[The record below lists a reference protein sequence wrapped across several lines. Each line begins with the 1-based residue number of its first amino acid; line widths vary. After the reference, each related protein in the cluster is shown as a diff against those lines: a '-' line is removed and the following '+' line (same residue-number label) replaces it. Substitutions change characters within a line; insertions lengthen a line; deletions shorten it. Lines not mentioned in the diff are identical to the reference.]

1 LSASVPSTSTTGR
14 KDAPEPTVLHGI
26 GVAPGIVIARALV
39 FQHQEIPFFRVP
51 LLRQEVKLE
60 VARVEHGKK
69 LTQKQLSA
77 IKARTVEALGEDHGY
92 IFDAQIL
99 MLDDPLL
106 IGRIEEVIREQ
117 RVNAEWAV
125 KVTLE
130 ELASV
135 FDRVSD
141 EYFRAR
147 GGDIFDVADRLVR
160 NIAGAPH
167 HTLEKLEKDYILL
180 AGNVRPSDTAQLD
193 WEHTAGLAMEVGSR
207 TYHTAIIARS
217 LGIPC
222 VVGVS
227 DLMRKV
233 DHGAPLVLDGSEG
246 IIVVNPD
253 RATLREY
260 RARKRREKVR
270 GQKLEHLRELPAE
283 TKDGFRLLVQA
294 NIEFPEECT
303 TAKNNGSEGIGLFRS
318 KWILTRSSPSR
329 IKGTPRG
336 AFPSEEEQ
344 YLVYRKIA
352 EQMKPWSVVVRA
364 FDLSAEQLGHDVGE
378 SESNPAL
385 GLRAIRLLLKHRDL
399 FKEQLRALLRARAHG
414 NVKVM
419 FPMISGV
426 GEFREA
432 LEAVDEAKDELRR
445 DGLDFGEDLPC
456 GITLEVPSAAATADL
471 LAKEA
476 AFFSIGTN
484 DLIQYLI
491 GVDRGNDQVSYLYE
505 PLHPA
510 VLRTLSFVIDSA
522 HDAGIKVGMCGEMAA
537 DPLLVAL
544 LVGFGLDELSM
555 NAVSIPT
562 VKNIIR
568 HLSASEARAIGQR
581 ALELATVKEV
591 STFLGEELRKLVP
604 PDY

>member
-1 LSASVPSTSTTGR
+1 LSASVPSSSTSNDKT
-14 KDAPEPTVLHGI
+14 APEPTVLHGI
-26 GVAPGIVIARALV
+26 GVAPGVVIARALV

-60 VARVEHGKK
+60 IERVAKGKD
-69 LTQKQLSA
+69 LTKQQLA
-77 IKARTVEALGEDHGY
+77 AVKQRTVDALGEDHGY
-92 IFDAQIL
+92 IFDAQML

-106 IGRIEEVIREQ
+106 IGRIEAIIREQ

-130 ELASV
+130 ELASL
-135 FDRVSD
+135 FDRVRAD
-141 EYFRAR
+141 YFRAR
-147 GGDIFDVADRLVR
+147 RGDIFDVANRLVR
-160 NIAGAPH
+160 NIAGTPH

-180 AGNVRPSDTAQLD
+180 ADNVRPSDTAQLD
-193 WEHTAGLAMEVGSR
+193 WEHTSGLAMEVGSR

-222 VVGVS
+222 VVGVR

-233 DHGAPLVLDGSEG
+233 DPGAPLVLDGSEG

-260 RARKRREKVR
+260 RTKKRRQAVR
-270 GQKLEHLRELPAE
+270 GRKLEQLRELPAE

-294 NIEFPEECT
+294 NIEFPEECA
-303 TAKNNGSEGIGLFRS
+303 TAKSHGSQGIGLFRS
-318 KWILTRSSPSR
+318 EWFLTRG
-329 IKGTPRG
+329 KGS
-336 AFPSEEEQ
+336 FPSEEEQ
-344 YLVYRKIA
+344 YVVYRKIA
-352 EQMKPWSVVVRA
+352 QQMKPWPVVVRA
-364 FDLSAEQLGHDVGE
+364 FDLAADQLGDDVGE
-378 SESNPAL
+378 SEPNPAL
-385 GLRAIRLLLKHRDL
+385 GLRAIRLLLRHRDL

-414 NVKVM
+414 NVRVM

-432 LEAVDEAKDELRR
+432 LAAVEEAKNELRR
-445 DGLDFGEDLPC
+445 DGLEFGDDLPC

-476 AFFSIGTN
+476 AFFSVGTN

-491 GVDRGNDQVSYLYE
+491 GVDRGNELVSYLYE

-510 VLRTLSFVIDSA
+510 VLRTLRFVVDAA
-522 HDAGIKVGMCGEMAA
+522 HEGGIKVGMCGEMAA
-537 DPLLVAL
+537 DPLLIIL
-544 LVGFGLDELSM
+544 LVGFGFDELSM

-562 VKNIIR
+562 VKNIVR
-568 HLSASEARAIGQR
+568 HLTASEARAIGER
-581 ALELATVKEV
+581 ALELATVREV
-591 STFLGEELRKLVP
+591 SAFLAESLRELVP
-604 PDY
+604 TEES

>member
-1 LSASVPSTSTTGR
+1 MSVPSSSTSGG
-14 KDAPEPTVLHGI
+14 KGSPEPDVLHGI
-26 GVAPGIVIARALV
+26 GVAPGVVIARALV

-60 VARVEHGKK
+60 VARVEQGKE
-69 LTQKQLSA
+69 LTRKQLGA
-77 IKARTVEALGEDHGY
+77 IKARTVDALGEDHGY

-99 MLDDPLL
+99 MLEDPLL
-106 IGRIEEVIREQ
+106 IGRIEQIIREQ

-125 KVTLE
+125 KITLE

-135 FDRVSD
+135 FDRVRD
-141 EYFRAR
+141 DYFRAR
-147 GGDIFDVADRLVR
+147 RGDIFDVADRLVR

-180 AGNVRPSDTAQLD
+180 AENVRPSDTAQLD

-227 DLMRKV
+227 DLMQKV

-260 RARKRREKVR
+260 RAKKRRQKVR

-303 TAKNNGSEGIGLFRS
+303 TAKKSGSEGIGLFRS
-318 KWILTRSSPSR
+318 EWFLTRS
-329 IKGTPRG
+329 GG

-364 FDLSAEQLGHDVGE
+364 FDLSAEQLGDDVGE

-426 GEFREA
+426 GEFRDA
-432 LEAVDEAKDELRR
+432 LEAVDEAKHELRR
-445 DGLDFGEDLPC
+445 DRLEFREDLPC

-510 VLRTLSFVIDSA
+510 VLRTLRFVIDSG

-568 HLSASEARAIGQR
+568 HLSASEARAICQR

-591 STFLGEELRKLVP
+591 SAFLGEELRKLVP
-604 PDY
+604 PER

>member
-1 LSASVPSTSTTGR
+1 MSVSVPSSSTSGG
-14 KDAPEPTVLHGI
+14 KGSPEPGVLHGI
-26 GVAPGIVIARALV
+26 GVAPGVVIARALV

-60 VARVEHGKK
+60 VARVEQGKE
-69 LTQKQLSA
+69 LTRKQLGA
-77 IKARTVEALGEDHGY
+77 IKARTVDALGEDHGY

-99 MLDDPLL
+99 MLEDPLL
-106 IGRIEEVIREQ
+106 IGRIEEIIREQ

-125 KVTLE
+125 KITLE

-135 FDRVSD
+135 FDRVRD
-141 EYFRAR
+141 DYFRAR
-147 GGDIFDVADRLVR
+147 RGDIFDVADRLVR

-180 AGNVRPSDTAQLD
+180 AENVRPSDTAQLD

-227 DLMRKV
+227 DLMQKV

-260 RARKRREKVR
+260 RAKKRQQKVR

-303 TAKNNGSEGIGLFRS
+303 TAKKSGSEGIGLFRS
-318 KWILTRSSPSR
+318 EWFLTRS
-329 IKGTPRG
+329 GG

-344 YLVYRKIA
+344 YLVYRRMA

-364 FDLSAEQLGHDVGE
+364 FDLSAEQLGDDVG
-378 SESNPAL
+378 ESNPAL

-426 GEFREA
+426 GEFRDA
-432 LEAVDEAKDELRR
+432 LKAVDEAKHELRR
-445 DGLDFGEDLPC
+445 DGLEFGEDLPC

-510 VLRTLSFVIDSA
+510 VLRTLRFVIDSA
-522 HDAGIKVGMCGEMAA
+522 HHAGIKVGMCGEMAA

-591 STFLGEELRKLVP
+591 SAFLGEELRKLVP
-604 PDY
+604 PER

>member
-1 LSASVPSTSTTGR
+1 MSVSSTSPTGT
-14 KDAPEPTVLHGI
+14 KGAPKPTVLHGI
-26 GVAPGIVIARALV
+26 GVAPGIVVARALV
-39 FQHQEIPFFRVP
+39 FQHEEIPFFRVP

-60 VARVEHGKK
+60 VARVEQGKE
-69 LTQKQLSA
+69 LTQKQLGA
-77 IKARTVEALGEDHGY
+77 IKTRTVDALGEDHGY

-130 ELASV
+130 ELALV
-135 FDRVSD
+135 FDRVRD
-141 EYFRAR
+141 DYLRERR
-147 GGDIFDVADRLVR
+147 GDIFDVADRLVR
-160 NIAGAPH
+160 NIAGVPH

-227 DLMRKV
+227 GLMEQV
-233 DHGAPLVLDGSEG
+233 DHGAPLVLDGGEG

-260 RARKRREKVR
+260 RAKKRRQKVR
-270 GQKLEHLRELPAE
+270 GQKLEHLRKLPAE
-283 TKDGFRLLVQA
+283 TQDGFRLLVQA

-318 KWILTRSSPSR
+318 EWFLTRS
-329 IKGTPRG
+329 RG
-336 AFPSEEEQ
+336 AFPSEQEQ
-344 YLVYRKIA
+344 YLVYRKLA
-352 EQMKPWSVVVRA
+352 EQMKPWPVVVRA
-364 FDLSAEQLGHDVGE
+364 FDLSAEQLGDDVGE

-399 FKEQLRALLRARAHG
+399 FKEQLRALLRARPHG
-414 NVKVM
+414 DVKVM

-432 LEAVDEAKDELRR
+432 LGAVEEAKHDLRR
-445 DGLDFGEDLPC
+445 DGIDFGDDLPC

-510 VLRTLSFVIDSA
+510 VLRTLRFVIDSA

-568 HLSASEARAIGQR
+568 HLSAREARAIAQR

-591 STFLGEELRKLVP
+591 SAFLGEELRKLVP
-604 PDY
+604 PEN

>member
-1 LSASVPSTSTTGR
+1 MS
-14 KDAPEPTVLHGI
+14 EPTTVLHGI

-60 VARVEHGKK
+60 VARVEQGKE
-69 LTQKQLSA
+69 LTKTQLSA
-77 IKARTVEALGEDHGY
+77 IKARTVAALGEDHGY
-92 IFDAQIL
+92 IIDAQML

-135 FDRVSD
+135 FDRVRD
-141 EYFRAR
+141 DYLRERH
-147 GGDIFDVADRLVR
+147 GDIFDVAGRLAR
-160 NIAGAPH
+160 NIAGATH
-167 HTLEKLEKDYILL
+167 HALEKLEKDYILL
-180 AGNVRPSDTAQLD
+180 AENVRPSDTAQLD
-193 WEHTAGLAMEVGSR
+193 WDHTAGLAMEVGSR

-222 VVGVS
+222 VVGVG
-227 DLMRKV
+227 DLMQKV

-260 RARKRREKVR
+260 RTKKRRQKVR
-270 GQKLEHLRELPAE
+270 VQKLERLRELPFE
-283 TKDGFRLLVQA
+283 TKDGYRLSVQA

-303 TAKNNGSEGIGLFRS
+303 TAKSNGAEGIGLFRS
-318 KWILTRSSPSR
+318 EWFLTRSP
-329 IKGTPRG
+329 G
-336 AFPSEEEQ
+336 AFPTEEEQ
-344 YLVYRKIA
+344 FVVYRQLAK
-352 EQMKPWSVVVRA
+352 QMKPWAVVVRA
-364 FDLSAEQLGHDVGE
+364 FDLSAEQLDEDMGE
-378 SESNPAL
+378 SEPNPAL
-385 GLRAIRLLLKHRDL
+385 GLRATRLLLKHRDL
-399 FKEQLRALLRARAHG
+399 FKDQLRALLRARAHG
-414 NVKVM
+414 DLKVM

-432 LEAVDEAKDELRR
+432 LSVVEESKQELRKS
-445 DGLDFGEDLPC
+445 GVQFGDDLPC

-510 VLRTLSFVIDSA
+510 VLRTLRFVVDSA

-544 LVGFGLDELSM
+544 LVGFGFDELSM

-568 HLSASEARAIGQR
+568 HLSASESRAIGDE
-581 ALELATVKEV
+581 ALRLATVKEV
-591 STFLGEELRKLVP
+591 SAFLGEELRKLVLSET
-604 PDY
+604 

>member
-1 LSASVPSTSTTGR
+1 
-14 KDAPEPTVLHGI
+14 
-26 GVAPGIVIARALV
+26 
-39 FQHQEIPFFRVP
+39 
-51 LLRQEVKLE
+51 
-60 VARVEHGKK
+60 
-69 LTQKQLSA
+69 
-77 IKARTVEALGEDHGY
+77 
-92 IFDAQIL
+92 
-99 MLDDPLL
+99 M
-106 IGRIEEVIREQ
+106 
-117 RVNAEWAV
+117 
-125 KVTLE
+125 
-130 ELASV
+130 
-135 FDRVSD
+135 
-141 EYFRAR
+141 
-147 GGDIFDVADRLVR
+147 
-160 NIAGAPH
+160 
-167 HTLEKLEKDYILL
+167 
-180 AGNVRPSDTAQLD
+180 
-193 WEHTAGLAMEVGSR
+193 
-207 TYHTAIIARS
+207 
-217 LGIPC
+217 
-222 VVGVS
+222 
-227 DLMRKV
+227 
-233 DHGAPLVLDGSEG
+233 
-246 IIVVNPD
+246 
-253 RATLREY
+253 
-260 RARKRREKVR
+260 
-270 GQKLEHLRELPAE
+270 
-283 TKDGFRLLVQA
+283 LVQA

-303 TAKNNGSEGIGLFRS
+303 TAKNSGSEGIGLFRS
-318 KWILTRSSPSR
+318 EWFLTRS
-329 IKGTPRG
+329 RG

-364 FDLSAEQLGHDVGE
+364 FDLSAEQLGDDVGE
-378 SESNPAL
+378 SEPNPAL

-426 GEFREA
+426 GEFRDA
-432 LEAVDEAKDELRR
+432 LEVVDEAKHELRR
-445 DGLDFGEDLPC
+445 HGLEFGEDLPC

-510 VLRTLSFVIDSA
+510 VLRTLRFVVDSG

-537 DPLLVAL
+537 DPLLVVI

-568 HLSASEARAIGQR
+568 HLSANEARAIAKR

-591 STFLGEELRKLVP
+591 SAFLGEELRKLVP
-604 PDY
+604 TER

>member
-1 LSASVPSTSTTGR
+1 MSVS
-14 KDAPEPTVLHGI
+14 EPLVLHGI
-26 GVAPGIVIARALV
+26 GVAPGVVVARALV

-51 LLRQEVKLE
+51 LRRQEVKLE
-60 VARVEHGKK
+60 VARVEHGKE

-77 IKARTVEALGEDHGY
+77 IKARTVDALGEDHGY
-92 IFDAQIL
+92 IFEAQIL

-135 FDRVSD
+135 FDRVRD
-141 EYFRAR
+141 DYFRAR
-147 GGDIFDVADRLVR
+147 RGDIFDVADRLVR

-167 HTLEKLEKDYILL
+167 HTLEKLERDYILL
-180 AGNVRPSDTAQLD
+180 AENVRPSDTAQLD

-227 DLMRKV
+227 DLMQKV

-260 RARKRREKVR
+260 RSKKRRQKAR

-303 TAKNNGSEGIGLFRS
+303 TAKKSGSEGIGLFRS
-318 KWILTRSSPSR
+318 EWFLTRSQ
-329 IKGTPRG
+329 G

-352 EQMKPWSVVVRA
+352 EQMKPWPVVVRA
-364 FDLSAEQLGHDVGE
+364 FDLSAEQLGDDVGE

-414 NVKVM
+414 NVRVM

-432 LEAVDEAKDELRR
+432 LEVVDEAKRELRR
-445 DGLDFGEDLPC
+445 DGLDFGDDLPC

-510 VLRTLSFVIDSA
+510 VLRTLRFVIDSA
-522 HDAGIKVGMCGEMAA
+522 HEAGIKVGMCGEMAA
-537 DPLLVAL
+537 DPVLVAL

-591 STFLGEELRKLVP
+591 SAFLGEELRKLVP
-604 PDY
+604 PEH

>member
-1 LSASVPSTSTTGR
+1 MSVSVPSSSTSGG
-14 KDAPEPTVLHGI
+14 KGSPEPGVLHGI
-26 GVAPGIVIARALV
+26 GVAPGVVIARALV

-60 VARVEHGKK
+60 VARVEQGKE
-69 LTQKQLSA
+69 LTRKQLGA
-77 IKARTVEALGEDHGY
+77 IKARTVDALGEDHGY

-99 MLDDPLL
+99 MLEDPLL
-106 IGRIEEVIREQ
+106 IGRIEEIIREQ

-125 KVTLE
+125 KITLE

-135 FDRVSD
+135 FDRVLD
-141 EYFRAR
+141 DYFRAR
-147 GGDIFDVADRLVR
+147 RGDIFDVADRLVR

-180 AGNVRPSDTAQLD
+180 AENVRPSDTAQLD

-227 DLMRKV
+227 DLMQKV

-260 RARKRREKVR
+260 RAKKRQQKVR

-303 TAKNNGSEGIGLFRS
+303 TAKKSGSEGIGLFRS
-318 KWILTRSSPSR
+318 EWFLTRS
-329 IKGTPRG
+329 GG

-344 YLVYRKIA
+344 YLVYRRMA

-364 FDLSAEQLGHDVGE
+364 FDLSAEQLGDDVG
-378 SESNPAL
+378 ESNPAL

-426 GEFREA
+426 GEFRDA
-432 LEAVDEAKDELRR
+432 LKAVDEAKHELRR
-445 DGLDFGEDLPC
+445 DGLEFGEDLPC

-510 VLRTLSFVIDSA
+510 VLRTLRFVIDSA
-522 HDAGIKVGMCGEMAA
+522 HHAGIKVGMCGEMAA

-591 STFLGEELRKLVP
+591 SAFLGEELRKLVP
-604 PDY
+604 PER

>member
-1 LSASVPSTSTTGR
+1 MYGV
-14 KDAPEPTVLHGI
+14 
-26 GVAPGIVIARALV
+26 GVAPGIVIARALL
-39 FQHQEIPFFRVP
+39 FQHQEIPYFRVP

-60 VARVEHGKK
+60 VARVEQGKE
-69 LTQKQLSA
+69 LTKKELSE
-77 IKARTVEALGEDHGY
+77 IKARTVDALGEDHGY
-92 IFDAQIL
+92 IFDAQML

-106 IGRIEEVIREQ
+106 IGRIEDVIREQ

-130 ELASV
+130 ELAVV
-135 FDRVSD
+135 FDRVRD

-147 GGDIFDVADRLVR
+147 RGDIFDVAARLVR

-167 HTLEKLEKDYILL
+167 HTLEELEKDYILL
-180 AGNVRPSDTAQLD
+180 AENVRPSDTAQLD
-193 WEHTAGLAMEVGSR
+193 WGHTAGLAMEVGSR

-222 VVGVS
+222 VVGVR
-227 DLMRKV
+227 DLMETV
-233 DHGAPLVLDGSEG
+233 DHGAPLILDGSDG

-260 RARKRREKVR
+260 RAKKRRRKAQE
-270 GQKLEHLRELPAE
+270 QKLGRLRELPAE
-283 TKDGFRLLVQA
+283 TRDGHRILVQA
-294 NIEFPEECT
+294 NIEFPEEST

-318 KWILTRSSPSR
+318 EWFLTRSQG
-329 IKGTPRG
+329 I
-336 AFPSEEEQ
+336 FPSEEEQ
-344 YLVYRKIA
+344 FVVYRHLA
-352 EQMKPWSVVVRA
+352 EQVRPWSIVVRA
-364 FDLSAEQLGHDVGE
+364 FDLAAEQLGEDVGE

-385 GLRAIRLLLKHRDL
+385 GLRATRLLLKQRGL
-399 FKEQLRALLRARAHG
+399 FKEQLRALLRARAYG
-414 NVKVM
+414 NLKVM

-432 LEAVDEAKDELRR
+432 VSVVEEAKRELRR
-445 DGLDFGEDLPC
+445 DGIEFNDDLQC

-510 VLRTLSFVIDSA
+510 VLRTLRFVVDSA
-522 HDAGIKVGMCGEMAA
+522 HDAGIKVGICGEMAA

-544 LVGFGLDELSM
+544 LVGFGFDELSM
-555 NAVSIPT
+555 NAVSIPS

-568 HLSASEARAIGQR
+568 HLSANEARAIGDE
-581 ALELATVKEV
+581 ALRLATVKEV
-591 STFLGEELRKLVP
+591 SEFLGEELRKLL
-604 PDY
+604 PDAHEA

>member
-1 LSASVPSTSTTGR
+1 METPSPPATVREGT
-14 KDAPEPTVLHGI
+14 PEPKVLHGV

-60 VARVEHGKK
+60 LARVEHGRE
-69 LTQKQLSA
+69 LTKKQLA
-77 IKARTVEALGEDHGY
+77 AVKARTVDALGEDHGY
-92 IFDAQIL
+92 IFDAQML

-106 IGRIEEVIREQ
+106 VGRIEEVIREQ

-125 KVTLE
+125 KVVLE
-130 ELASV
+130 ELASM
-135 FDRVSD
+135 FDRLRAD
-141 EYFRAR
+141 YFRAR
-147 GGDIFDVADRLVR
+147 RGDIFDVAGRLVR

-180 AGNVRPSDTAQLD
+180 ADNVRPSDTAQLD

-222 VVGVS
+222 VVGVR
-227 DLMRKV
+227 DLMHKV
-233 DHGAPLVLDGSEG
+233 DPGAPLVLDGSDG

-260 RARKRREKVR
+260 RANKRRQKVR
-270 GQKLEHLRELPAE
+270 GRKLEHLSDLPAE
-283 TKDGFRLLVQA
+283 TKDGRRLLIQA

-303 TAKNNGSEGIGLFRS
+303 TATNSGSEGIGLFRS
-318 KWILTRSSPSR
+318 EWFLTRSQ
-329 IKGTPRG
+329 GLFPR
-336 AFPSEEEQ
+336 EEEQ
-344 YLVYRKIA
+344 YVVYRRIA
-352 EQMKPWSVVVRA
+352 EQMKPWPVVVRA
-364 FDLSAEQLGHDVGE
+364 FDLSPEQLSDGAAE
-378 SESNPAL
+378 PEPNPAL

-399 FKEQLRALLRARAHG
+399 FKEQLRALLRARVHG
-414 NVKVM
+414 NVRVM

-432 LEAVDEAKDELRR
+432 LETVEEAKHELRR
-445 DGLDFGEDLPC
+445 DGLEFAEDLPC
-456 GITLEVPSAAATADL
+456 GVTLEVPSAAATADL

-510 VLRTLSFVIDSA
+510 VLRTLRFVIDSA
-522 HDAGIKVGMCGEMAA
+522 HEAGIQVGMCGEMAA
-537 DPLLVAL
+537 DPVLVVL
-544 LVGFGLDELSM
+544 LVGLGLDELSM

-568 HLSASEARAIGQR
+568 QISASEARAVGER

-591 STFLGEELRKLVP
+591 SAYLDEELRKLVP
-604 PDY
+604 PE

>member
-1 LSASVPSTSTTGR
+1 MRVSVPSSSTSGG
-14 KDAPEPTVLHGI
+14 KGSPEPDVLHGI
-26 GVAPGIVIARALV
+26 GVAPGVVIARALV

-60 VARVEHGKK
+60 VARVEQGKE
-69 LTQKQLSA
+69 LTRKQLGA
-77 IKARTVEALGEDHGY
+77 IKARTVDALGEDHGY

-99 MLDDPLL
+99 MLEDPLL
-106 IGRIEEVIREQ
+106 IGRIEQIIREQ

-125 KVTLE
+125 KITLE

-135 FDRVSD
+135 FDRVRD
-141 EYFRAR
+141 DYFRAR
-147 GGDIFDVADRLVR
+147 RGDIFDVADRLVR

-180 AGNVRPSDTAQLD
+180 AENVRPSDTAQLD

-227 DLMRKV
+227 DLMQKV

-260 RARKRREKVR
+260 RAKKRRQKVR

-303 TAKNNGSEGIGLFRS
+303 TAKKSGAEGIGLFRS
-318 KWILTRSSPSR
+318 EWFLTRS
-329 IKGTPRG
+329 GG

-364 FDLSAEQLGHDVGE
+364 FDLSAEQLGDDVGE

-426 GEFREA
+426 GEFRDA
-432 LEAVDEAKDELRR
+432 LEAVDEAKHELRR
-445 DGLDFGEDLPC
+445 DRLEFGEDLPC

-510 VLRTLSFVIDSA
+510 VLRTLRFVIDSG

-568 HLSASEARAIGQR
+568 HLSASEARAICQR

-591 STFLGEELRKLVP
+591 SAFLGEELRKLVP
-604 PDY
+604 PER

>member
-1 LSASVPSTSTTGR
+1 MSVPSTSTTGT
-14 KDAPEPTVLHGI
+14 KGTPGPTVLHGI
-26 GVAPGIVIARALV
+26 GVAPGIVVARALV

-60 VARVEHGKK
+60 IARVEQGKE
-69 LTQKQLSA
+69 LTQKQLTA
-77 IKARTVEALGEDHGY
+77 IKARTVDALGEDHGY
-92 IFDAQIL
+92 IFDAQML

-130 ELASV
+130 ELESV
-135 FDRVSD
+135 FDRVRD
-141 EYFRAR
+141 DYLRERR
-147 GGDIFDVADRLVR
+147 GDIFDVADRLVR

-180 AGNVRPSDTAQLD
+180 AENVRPSDTAQLD

-207 TYHTAIIARS
+207 TYHTAILARS

-227 DLMRKV
+227 GLMQEV
-233 DHGAPLVLDGSEG
+233 DHGAPLVLDGGEG

-260 RARKRREKVR
+260 RAKKRRQKVR
-270 GQKLEHLRELPAE
+270 GRKLEHLRELPAE
-283 TKDGFRLLVQA
+283 TRDGFRLLVQA

-303 TAKNNGSEGIGLFRS
+303 TAKSNGAEGIGLFRS
-318 KWILTRSSPSR
+318 EWFLTRS
-329 IKGTPRG
+329 GG

-344 YLVYRKIA
+344 YLVYRKLA
-352 EQMKPWSVVVRA
+352 EEMKPWSVVVRA
-364 FDLSAEQLGHDVGE
+364 FDLSAEQLGDDVGE

-414 NVKVM
+414 DVKVM

-432 LEAVDEAKDELRR
+432 LEAVEEAKHDLRR
-445 DGLDFGEDLPC
+445 DGLDFGDDLPC

-510 VLRTLSFVIDSA
+510 VLRTLRFVIDSG

-555 NAVSIPT
+555 NIVSIPT

-591 STFLGEELRKLVP
+591 SAFLGEELRKLVP
-604 PDY
+604 PEP

>member
-1 LSASVPSTSTTGR
+1 MSVSVPSSSTSGG
-14 KDAPEPTVLHGI
+14 KGSPKPGVLHGI
-26 GVAPGIVIARALV
+26 GVAPGVVIARALV

-60 VARVEHGKK
+60 VARVEQGKE
-69 LTQKQLSA
+69 LTRKQLGA
-77 IKARTVEALGEDHGY
+77 IKARTVDALGEDHGY

-99 MLDDPLL
+99 MLEDPLL
-106 IGRIEEVIREQ
+106 IGRIEEIIREQ

-125 KVTLE
+125 KITLE

-135 FDRVSD
+135 FDRVRD
-141 EYFRAR
+141 DYFRAR
-147 GGDIFDVADRLVR
+147 RGDIFDVADRLVR

-180 AGNVRPSDTAQLD
+180 AENVRPSDTAQLD

-227 DLMRKV
+227 DLMQKV

-260 RARKRREKVR
+260 RAKKRRQKVR
-270 GQKLEHLRELPAE
+270 GQRLEHLRKLPAE

-294 NIEFPEECT
+294 NIEFPEECA

-318 KWILTRSSPSR
+318 EWFLTRSQ
-329 IKGTPRG
+329 G

-344 YLVYRKIA
+344 YLIYRKIA

-364 FDLSAEQLGHDVGE
+364 FDLSAEQLGDDVGE
-378 SESNPAL
+378 SEPNPAL

-426 GEFREA
+426 GEFRDA
-432 LEAVDEAKDELRR
+432 LGVVDEAKHELRR
-445 DGLDFGEDLPC
+445 EGLEFGEDLPC

-510 VLRTLSFVIDSA
+510 VLRTLRFVVDSG

-537 DPLLVAL
+537 DPLLVVL

-568 HLSASEARAIGQR
+568 HLSANEARAIAKR

-591 STFLGEELRKLVP
+591 SAFLGEELRKLVP
-604 PDY
+604 TER